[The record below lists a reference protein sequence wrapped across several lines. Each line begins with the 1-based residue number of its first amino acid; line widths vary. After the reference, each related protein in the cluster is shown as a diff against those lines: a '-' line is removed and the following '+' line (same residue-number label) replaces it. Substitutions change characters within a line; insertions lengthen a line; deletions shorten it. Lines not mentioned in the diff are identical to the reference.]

1 MNKRNAKNKLTKAD
15 RMRIFN
21 TSLLGLEPDLP
32 EGPGEPELSRGRRE
46 PLVHQAARLHYTRA
60 QRPAAVQRQVVVGR
74 QFGDQLEHLNLRL
87 VDLGAGVGGVA
98 AGAQAFA

>member
-1 MNKRNAKNKLTKAD
+1 
-15 RMRIFN
+15 
-21 TSLLGLEPDLP
+21 
-32 EGPGEPELSRGRRE
+32 
-46 PLVHQAARLHYTRA
+46 
-60 QRPAAVQRQVVVGR
+60 VQRQVVVGR